1 MTEVDFLQARNAD
14 FCETI
19 LKEPNLHGKEACAQ
33 VIDSGLI

>member
-19 LKEPNLHGKEACAQ
+19 SKEPNLHGKEACAKM
-33 VIDSGLI
+33 IDSDLI